1 MSLEDKRRQLRSL
14 LHERSVAD
22 ASAVYYALHHPDDKT
37 EIDLYTDSAGIVQ
50 GYLCLSRTGMDL
62 FRPLLTL
69 RLPVPARGA
78 GIDPKHAA
86 TMIYSA
92 IPPGTSLIINAPQMY
107 RSIIAAFF
115 EIQSELSL
123 RLMVLDLARYKPII
137 NVLVSESESY
147 NGLPRFVIR
156 SQAAP
161 GSSTGIEV
169 AASAGLNWQSPH
181 FAEIYVHT
189 KPAFRRRGFGRSV
202 VAAVVQ
208 KVLDNGQTPLYAVGV
223 DNEASTQLAESVGFA
238 DSGLVNIV
246 HEATLRPR
254 PL

>member
-1 MSLEDKRRQLRSL
+1 MSLEDKRRQVRSL

-22 ASAVYYALHHPDDKT
+22 ALAAYYALHHPDDKT
-37 EIDLYTDSAGIVQ
+37 EIDIYTDSAGVVQ

-69 RLPVPARGA
+69 RLPTSAHDG
-78 GIDPKHAA
+78 GIDPKQAA

-107 RSIIAAFF
+107 RSIIAALFD
-115 EIQSELSL
+115 IQSELPL
-123 RLMVLDLARYKPII
+123 RLMVLDRAGYKPII

-147 NGLPRFVIR
+147 NGLPRFVVR
-156 SQAAP
+156 SRAAS
-161 GSSTGIEV
+161 GSSAAAEV
-169 AASAGLNWQSPH
+169 AASAGLNWKSPH

-208 KVLDNGQTPLYAVGV
+208 KVLDSGQTPLYAVGV
-223 DNEASTQLAESVGFA
+223 DNGASTQLAESVGFA
-238 DSGLVNIV
+238 DSGLVDIV
-246 HEATLRPR
+246 YEATLKARPI
-254 PL
+254 